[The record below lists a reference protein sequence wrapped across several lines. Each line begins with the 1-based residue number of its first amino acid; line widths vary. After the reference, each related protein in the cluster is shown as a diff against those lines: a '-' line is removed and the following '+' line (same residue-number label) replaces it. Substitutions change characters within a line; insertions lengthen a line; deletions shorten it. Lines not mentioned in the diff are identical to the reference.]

1 MGNAGLL
8 VYNITQGSVPI
19 KCTLYK
25 QEKKCVG
32 VSNRINIAYNMT
44 DQRNVTGLQGKQPDN
59 TAHAFV
65 RRDVLHYF
73 LYENV
78 TV

>member
-1 MGNAGLL
+1 
-8 VYNITQGSVPI
+8 
-19 KCTLYK
+19 
-25 QEKKCVG
+25 
-32 VSNRINIAYNMT
+32 MT
-44 DQRNVTGLQGKQPDN
+44 YQRNVTGLQGKQPDN

-65 RRDVLHYF
+65 RRDVLNYF